1 MINYMPLNLAQRFKD
16 IKKGDI
22 LIVEF
27 EREYY
32 PLKGL
37 LHSFV
42 VPDQK
47 YLEKGEVILQKKGNI
62 YFNYEMFLTGNSIIN
77 NVSHVFLW

>member
-1 MINYMPLNLAQRFKD
+1 MINYIPLTLKSRFKD

-42 VPDQK
+42 LPEQN
-47 YLEKGEVILQKKGNI
+47 YLEKGEVILQKKGNV
-62 YFNYEMFLTGNSIIN
+62 YFNYEMFLKDSSIVK
-77 NVSHVFLW
+77 NVMHVFL